1 MKKKILLTALALILV
16 CAISVLGT
24 VAYLQKVTTP
34 VKNTFIAAGGGSL
47 AADMT
52 LLESEVE
59 ADENG
64 VYSFTGNTTTANA
77 YSVMPG
83 AVLPKDPTITIE
95 GKTSAPAYLY
105 VEAVSSLTDAYSWS
119 MDANWT
125 KLADKGVNGGDLY
138 VYNAPITG
146 NGEDQTYNVIAD
158 KKIQVADTDLSA
170 QGELALDFYAYL
182 AQTNIGAETD
192 PMAVYN
198 ACFKN

>member
-52 LLESEVE
+52 LLESEVTV
-59 ADENG
+59 DENG
-64 VYSFTGNTTTANA
+64 VYTLTGNTTTANSYA
-77 YSVMPG
+77 VMPG
-83 AVLPKDPTITIE
+83 AVLPKDPTVTIVA
-95 GKTSAPAYLY
+95 KTSAPAYLY
-105 VEAVSSLTDAYSWS
+105 VEVVSSLTDAYSWS

-125 KLADKGVNGGDLY
+125 KLDGQGANNGDLY

-158 KKIQVADTDLSA
+158 NQITVANTDLSA

-192 PMAVYN
+192 ALDIYN
-198 ACFKN
+198 ACFN